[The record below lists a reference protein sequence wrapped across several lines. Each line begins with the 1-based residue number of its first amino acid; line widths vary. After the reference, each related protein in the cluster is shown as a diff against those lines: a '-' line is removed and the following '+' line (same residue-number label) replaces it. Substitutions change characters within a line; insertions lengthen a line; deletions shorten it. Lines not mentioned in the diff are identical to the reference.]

1 MTAPVAEI
9 TASNSGSKNT
19 AAPRSLP
26 LSKSEWLI
34 EMPNLNR
41 SRSQPLMQRVPDLLR
56 KNKKHAEMFDPVVVA
71 IGPYHHDKAHLAMEY
86 HKKVAAA
93 AFATPDTGA
102 FYDKV
107 TEIVGKCRDCYDG
120 RTVPTMSDE
129 KFASML
135 FFDSCFVLQF
145 IDQFVKNKL
154 EDFTVSTHLQG
165 FILRDIF
172 LLENQLPYLLLE
184 KLMELKSVDIDGFLD
199 HVADTQGQWQK
210 MEKEN
215 RTGAGGQTPQL
226 GWGSSW
232 QSFRSAKE
240 LIESGIKLR
249 RGKTSF
255 LHDVKFT
262 PCLVWAELSLPRIVV
277 DDLTRSRLL
286 NMIALEMCSGAGGDY
301 GITSF
306 VWFLDLLIDHA
317 DDVKELRQAR
327 VLLNALG
334 SDEQVAELFN
344 EIATDLVPDQQAYSG
359 VMNNINAYYGNTVR
373 VSIYRMLHTHFG
385 SPWSAIAFLAAF
397 VLLVLT
403 VVQTIFSVIQT
414 HYTVHPPS
422 K

>member
-1 MTAPVAEI
+1 
-9 TASNSGSKNT
+9 
-19 AAPRSLP
+19 
-26 LSKSEWLI
+26 
-34 EMPNLNR
+34 MPNLNR
-41 SRSQPLMQRVPDLLR
+41 SRSQPLIQRVPDLLR

-93 AFATPDTGA
+93 AFATLDTGA

-107 TEIVGKCRDCYDG
+107 IEIVGKCRDCYDD
-120 RTVPTMSDE
+120 RMLPTMSDE

-135 FFDSCFVLQF
+135 FFDGCFVLQF

-165 FILRDIF
+165 FVLRDIF

-184 KLMELKSVDIDGFLD
+184 KLMELKSVDIDRFLD

-215 RTGAGGQTPQL
+215 SSKSIDGPHRHLLARLRMRQLGPGDQTPQL

-249 RGKTSF
+249 WGKTSF

-344 EIATDLVPDQQAYSG
+344 EIATDLVPDQQAYGG

-373 VSIYRMLHTHFG
+373 VSIYRMVHTHFG